1 MDTQLT
7 RHFNVNEFTCKCGC
21 RTNHVQLA
29 LAQRLEK
36 LYEYL
41 ETCEGGVSAVI
52 VTSGYRCPRHSVAAG
67 GAYDDAHTKGIAA
80 DIYALKSDGASRW
93 DSCELAAVAER
104 VGFTGIGIIDNT
116 AVHCDIRNS
125 TNYKNSHWFGDE
137 RSGNDNVSTFADFLP
152 DKAAEKIGET
162 KTVKHK
168 IAVYIDGAKAYESEV

>member
-7 RHFNVNEFTCKCGC
+7 RHFDVNEFTCKCGC
-21 RTNHVQLA
+21 RTNHIQLA

-41 ETCEGGVSAVI
+41 KTCDGGVSAVI
-52 VTSGYRCPRHSVAAG
+52 VTSGYRCPRHSVAVG
-67 GAYDDAHTKGIAA
+67 GSYDDAHTRGIAA
-80 DIYALKSDGASRW
+80 DVYALKSDGVSRW
-93 DSCELAAVAER
+93 DSRALAAVAER

-137 RSGNDNVSTFADFLP
+137 RTGNDNISTFADSLP
-152 DKAAEKIGET
+152 RKAAEKIGET
-162 KTVKHK
+162 KTHT
-168 IAVYIDGAKAYESEV
+168 IAVYIDDAKVYESEV